1 MSMLVIRRKDIL
13 QLSGGDSE
21 IIASKY
27 GNFGTVRGNVLDV
40 NVNSPLE
47 VVPSVNR
54 PISLLRVQ
62 FTGGTYS
69 GRRSGH
75 S

>member
-1 MSMLVIRRKDIL
+1 MSMLAIRRKDIL

-27 GNFGTVRGNVLDV
+27 GNFGALRGIVLHV
-40 NVNSPLE
+40 NVNNPPE

-54 PISLLRVQ
+54 PIAL
-62 FTGGTYS
+62 
-69 GRRSGH
+69 
-75 S
+75 